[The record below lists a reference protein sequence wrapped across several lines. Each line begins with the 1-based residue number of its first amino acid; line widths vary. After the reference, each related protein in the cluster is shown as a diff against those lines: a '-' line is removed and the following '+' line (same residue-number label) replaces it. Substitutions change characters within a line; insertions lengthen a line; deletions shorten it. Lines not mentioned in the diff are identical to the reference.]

1 MSYTTNYGLPKMPTS
16 LTDPAAVYNA
26 AVDMIERGRTRLCTA
41 AETITSGYAVTMQSD
56 GTYKLAEP
64 GDTLHGVAAS
74 AAVDGA
80 QFFAI
85 YDVGVEI
92 TLEYA
97 EFTVGGSVYVGAG
110 GELVQTFSG
119 YARLG
124 VATAQ
129 NKVVLLSSG
138 LIDLNEFESI
148 MSASSTIQLM
158 QEDINNRVK
167 TVDLTELVNTILV
180 GHGLITE

>member
-1 MSYTTNYGLPKMPTS
+1 
-16 LTDPAAVYNA
+16 
-26 AVDMIERGRTRLCTA
+26 
-41 AETITSGYAVTMQSD
+41 MQSD

-74 AAVDGA
+74 AAVAGA

-92 TLEYA
+92 TLDYA
-97 EFTVGGSVYVGAG
+97 SFTVGGSVYVGGG
-110 GELVQTFSG
+110 GELVQTAAGFG
-119 YARLG
+119 RLG
-124 VATAQ
+124 VATAA

-138 LIDLNEFESI
+138 LMDLNDFESI
-148 MSASSTIQLM
+148 MSASSTIHLIQS
-158 QEDINNRVK
+158 DISGRVK
-167 TVDLTELVNTILV
+167 SEELEGLVNTILA

>member
-1 MSYTTNYGLPKMPTS
+1 MTYTQNYGLPKMPTS

-26 AVDMIERGRTRLCTA
+26 AVDMIERGRTRLCVASGTVLK
-41 AETITSGYAVTMQSD
+41 GYAVTMLAD
-56 GTYKLAEP
+56 GKYRHAEP
-64 GDTLHGVAAS
+64 GDTLHGVAVS
-74 AAVDGA
+74 AATDSA

-92 TLEYA
+92 TLDYA
-97 EFTVGGSVYVGAG
+97 SFTVGGSVYVGAG

-124 VATAQ
+124 VATAA

-138 LIDLNEFESI
+138 LIDLNDFESI
-148 MSASSTIQLM
+148 MSASSTIHLIQS
-158 QEDINNRVK
+158 DISSRVK
-167 TVDLTELVNTILV
+167 NEELEGLVNTILA